1 MRAFEFRSY
10 SRRNTTCFLE
20 ERLDIAVLILP
31 SCNSLSLPAV
41 EKSVERTQRTF
52 IRLFLGIGL
61 GLVLLV
67 AAIWGGH
74 GAYIRWQEKRLVR
87 RATID
92 IEKGDLRDASVAAR
106 SILQMRPDSP
116 AAARVLAELAEH
128 DGNRAELEWRRRVSE
143 AVPDS
148 VDDALALVRAAIKYN
163 DIPTAERT
171 LAGVS
176 EKARSTAAYHEAA
189 ALVAQSK
196 EQDAKANEEWREAL
210 RLRPDDTSLQLQ
222 WAMLR
227 VRSAEP
233 QEQAEAEAMLEKL
246 RSDRN
251 QRAAATRA
259 LIKARVARRENSQK
273 IIGLTRE
280 LQEYPEATFID
291 RLQYLD
297 FLHQV
302 EDPAFSSYLDRIEQ
316 DVATDSAKCG
326 QLLSWMSQHN
336 LNLLA
341 LDFVKRIPPEIL
353 AKWPMPLAQADIYAH
368 LRDWS
373 DLEKFVSRS
382 SWAEAEFMRHAYFA
396 LALRGQGK
404 PFSAEW
410 SAAITAASRQTDSL
424 SGLVRVTSDWKWED
438 EMVELLWILANK
450 PEKQKETTETLYS
463 YYIKKNDSQ
472 GLYRVLV
479 RWAEKQ
485 PDDLDVQNNLAQ
497 ISLLLGANV
506 TEARR
511 IAADLYRKKPDNPAY
526 ATTYAYSLL
535 TSGNAKEAARIMN
548 SLTAEQLRDPS
559 VGAYYGICLAALR
572 DQKARAFLEAGQQA
586 PLLPEEKELVDKALA
601 SLESPRRA
609 Q

>member
-1 MRAFEFRSY
+1 M
-10 SRRNTTCFLE
+10 
-20 ERLDIAVLILP
+20 
-31 SCNSLSLPAV
+31 

-52 IRLFLGIGL
+52 IRLFFGL
-61 GLVLLV
+61 GLGLILLI

-74 GAYIRWQEKRLVR
+74 GAYVRWQEKRLVR

-128 DGNRAELEWRRRVSE
+128 EGNRVELEWRRRVIE
-143 AVPDS
+143 AAPGS

-163 DIPTAERT
+163 DIATAERT
-171 LAGVS
+171 LAGVN

-196 EQDAKANEEWREAL
+196 EQDTKAEEEWREAL

-222 WAMLR
+222 SATLQ
-227 VRSAEP
+227 VRSTDP
-233 QEQAEAEAMLEKL
+233 QRRAEAETMLEKL
-246 RSDRN
+246 RSDAN

-273 IIGLTRE
+273 IIGLARE

-291 RLQYLD
+291 RLLFLD
-297 FLHQV
+297 FLHQL
-302 EDPAFSSYLDRIEQ
+302 EDPTFSSYLDRTEQ
-316 DVATDSAKCG
+316 DVAADPAKCG

-336 LNLLA
+336 LNLLG

-373 DLEKFVSRS
+373 DLEKFVNRS
-382 SWAEAEFMRHAYFA
+382 SWGEAEFMRHAYFA
-396 LALRGQGK
+396 LALRGQRK
-404 PFSAEW
+404 PFTAEW
-410 SAAITAASRQTDSL
+410 SAAVTAASRQTDSL
-424 SGLVRVTSDWKWED
+424 TSLVRVTADWKWED
-438 EMVELLWILANK
+438 EMIELLWILAKK
-450 PEKQKETTETLYS
+450 PEKQKETTQTLYS
-463 YYIKKNDSQ
+463 YYIKKNDTQ

-479 RWAEKQ
+479 RWAEIE
-485 PDDLDVQNNLAQ
+485 PDDLDVQNNFAQ

-506 TEARR
+506 PEARR
-511 IAADLYRKKPDNPAY
+511 IAADLYRKKPDNPSY

-548 SLTAEQLRDPS
+548 SLTAEQLRDPAVS
-559 VGAYYGICLAALR
+559 AYYGICLAALR
-572 DQKARAFLEAGQQA
+572 DQKARDFLKIGQQA
-586 PLLPEEKELVDKALA
+586 PLLPEEKELVEKALA
-601 SLESPRRA
+601 SLDSPRRT